1 VDDTT
6 EHVSSSFERT
16 HICGVV
22 KGKKNTSELV
32 HMDNVRLSIVHPTS
46 EGGGS
51 GRNKLKKNDNA
62 STLRG
67 KKSRGNKI
75 KKHDREM

>member
-1 VDDTT
+1 
-6 EHVSSSFERT
+6 
-16 HICGVV
+16 
-22 KGKKNTSELV
+22 
-32 HMDNVRLSIVHPTS
+32 MDNVRLSIVHPTS

-75 KKHDREM
+75 KNAIGKCNNCRTYLSIISRR